1 MYIPEPAT
9 EIDLLIRT
17 GGEQRL
23 SDCLLWEIAYA
34 EMIFLE
40 RMWPDFTAAD
50 LAEAIRE
57 FRRRDRRFG
66 RVREAAA
73 IAAKVQEGL

>member
-1 MYIPEPAT
+1 
-9 EIDLLIRT
+9 
-17 GGEQRL
+17 
-23 SDCLLWEIAYA
+23 LWEIAYA

-57 FRRRDRRFG
+57 FRRRDRRVG
-66 RVREAAA
+66 RVREAAVVT
-73 IAAKVQEGL
+73 AKVQEGL